1 MAIIQLT
8 QFRGFQGASVGS
20 RLFDSKGGVVSG
32 YLFQVASLLLCTS
45 KAACSSKEPAAPP

>member
-45 KAACSSKEPAAPP
+45 SAACSSKEPAAPP